1 MIKNNLFLTQQ
12 PVWIFIVVLLGIFS
26 SSFST
31 PRGLMISYV
40 FTIFYLLLAP
50 FIFSF
55 WFKIILKLLPFFI
68 SYFLLGIIFN
78 IAFSVPIL
86 FSVKLSFFLLL
97 GSYFVQTTSIDDF
110 VQNSDFIRKYGIFY
124 RSALF
129 LLLTVNFIP
138 LFFSEYEKFGKKSNN
153 ISVIISEALENTVSR
168 IKEVES
174 ESIGQM
180 EKKQIR
186 KASFWN
192 LPNLYLSFISL
203 IYILCLS
210 V

>member
-78 IAFSVPIL
+78 IAFSVQIL

-124 RSALF
+124 RSFLF